1 MSKTSHQNLISTNL
15 WIYNN
20 NDDDTKL
27 LNWPPGLLVPTYMVL
42 TCGWVPTT
50 YQVCERLKQT
60 QPSSQTVAR
69 WAGIALEKFCEKGKR
84 ERERERERGMGLLS
98 SHEHQVQ
105 RNAVLVFS
113 ISLSFSRS
121 FLFELSA
128 ISSSALSIS
137 FHSFRPSL
145 SLYHTHSVI
154 RCWGKKVAQIFPQVA

>member
-84 ERERERERGMGLLS
+84 ERERERGMGLFS